1 MLRWVVQ
8 EQEVWLGI
16 GVVRLR
22 AGNRVRGPIGGAERD
37 LAIRNGGY
45 K

>member
-1 MLRWVVQ
+1 MQ
-8 EQEVWLGI
+8 EQEIPLGI

-22 AGNRVRGPIGGAERD
+22 AGNIVCRPIGDGAERE
-37 LAIRNGGY
+37 LAIRNGGH

>member
-1 MLRWVVQ
+1 MQ
-8 EQEVWLGI
+8 EQEIWLGI

-22 AGNRVRGPIGGAERD
+22 AGSIVHGPIGDGAERE